1 MAFFDGLFGLA
12 TVALIAALRGRLAG
26 ARSPQRR
33 LHLLRWAIGL
43 PGGLA
48 IFRAHPGMLLADV
61 YAILFALPLF
71 MTALSVPVLGETVGW
86 RRWSA
91 VLVGFVGVLVI
102 LRPASGLFGPP
113 ALGALFGALVHG
125 CSLLLLR
132 RMHGIDPP
140 EAFGI
145 WGNGLSVIAT
155 GSVLRWLW
163 RAPPATDPA
172 LHSFAG
178 AIAGDGFFLLVLA
191 HAKAPVAVLAPFR
204 YSQMLYGIALG
215 ALLFGDLPDPGTLV
229 GATILVGSGLY
240 IFHRE
245 PVRARPGA
253 R

>member
-1 MAFFDGLFGLA
+1 
-12 TVALIAALRGRLAG
+12 
-26 ARSPQRR
+26 
-33 LHLLRWAIGL
+33 
-43 PGGLA
+43 
-48 IFRAHPGMLLADV
+48 
-61 YAILFALPLF
+61 

-113 ALGALFGALVHG
+113 ALGALFGALVRA
-125 CSLLLLR
+125 CNMLLLR
-132 RMHGIDPP
+132 RMRGIDPP

-155 GSVLRWLW
+155 GSVLPWLW
-163 RAPPATDPA
+163 RAPTASDLA

-178 AIAGDGFFLLVLA
+178 AIAG
-191 HAKAPVAVLAPFR
+191 
-204 YSQMLYGIALG
+204 
-215 ALLFGDLPDPGTLV
+215 
-229 GATILVGSGLY
+229 ATILVGGGLY

-245 PVRARPGA
+245 PVRARPGT